1 MEKLQSKI
9 AWLGRG
15 PGFVLVGFVIAIG
28 LVALSAYG
36 KDVAALTG
44 PLGAF
49 VAAFYGAGFAKA
61 AVDVYG
67 KMKNGKT

>member
-1 MEKLQSKI
+1 MELVRM
-9 AWLGRG
+9 LGRG
-15 PGFVLVGFVIAIG
+15 PGFVLVGFFIVVG
-28 LVALSAYG
+28 LVALAAMD

-61 AVDVYG
+61 AIDKYAEV
-67 KMKNGKT
+67 KRNGKT